1 MLTFINDVQI
11 ELAEDCKGFYTCTL
25 PSGKQVEVSLSLGTI
40 FVYVP
45 RKAGHRDPTPWFC
58 HPGRCS
64 RGLQIKDVKSIRALI
79 SHLLIRV
86 DTLPDGA

>member
-25 PSGKQVEVSLSLGTI
+25 PNGKQVEVSLSLGTI

-45 RKAGHRDPTPWFC
+45 RKAGQFVTRP
-58 HPGRCS
+58 
-64 RGLQIKDVKSIRALI
+64 RGFATLADAVEGYKSKDVKKALRALI
-79 SHLLIRV
+79 SHLV
-86 DTLPDGA
+86 